1 MEQQNTHVQQNQ
13 HLLSSV
19 AEEETI
25 DFRKWFGKII
35 LNWYFFA
42 ITCFIALSLAYV
54 FNKRILPVSQIRST
68 VIVEGENT
76 SQSAMM
82 QMFMGSNLTMGG
94 GNYYNSLVILPSFS
108 LIEKTVDRLDLTVD
122 YRKKTFFK
130 EIPYYKNAP
139 IVVTF
144 GEVNPIVGNLSFE
157 FEEQGDGF
165 FFVSTEG
172 VESQGVPSFEGTFKF
187 GQTISTGYYSFEVE
201 ISNFHPDNLPD
212 DQVDEDEGDYQ
223 VVFTYRSQ
231 LSLMKEFNK
240 RLEVSDMIEDGG
252 SVILV
257 SMTSSNPARD
267 IDFTNVLLDEFVNH
281 NLNRKNEQAVKTI
294 DFIEMQL
301 QNIADSLLITENALE
316 KFRKENRVMDIST
329 QASTLIER
337 VNELEQQRAM
347 LRVKSN
353 YYGYL
358 KSYLD
363 EGVEDAL
370 ISPSTMGIE
379 DPMVTKLVAELG
391 EFQRR
396 KIDYPKGTPSYTI
409 LENKIASVKK
419 ILQETTNNIIANS
432 EMAMQSIDDRIALV
446 QKEAENL
453 PATERTLI
461 GIERKFKVNDAYYT
475 FLLEKLSEAQ
485 VTKASNTSDNVIL
498 DRPMVTER
506 VNANKKKINYAIG
519 LMMGLLIPFVFL
531 VLGDVLDDRVHTKKD
546 IEKVSKKPII
556 GMIART
562 KKEARVITFKY
573 IKSGFTEG
581 FRSIRTR
588 IEFMAPDTKSISMM
602 ITSSLPGEGK
612 SFVSINM
619 AGVFGLSGKKTVL
632 VGFDLRKPKATSY
645 LGVHAEKGLSN
656 YLAGKV
662 ELKDIIIRPES
673 ANFDFIPSGTIPPNP
688 GELMTSEKMKDLFSY
703 LREQYDVIVVDT
715 PPTGVVADGLWI
727 SPYVDL
733 NLFVVRHNYTD
744 KNLLKEVLE
753 NAENN
758 NIKNIA
764 LLVNDVVK
772 EKERIPYVSKYIL
785 GGKYGYSYNY
795 GYGYNYG
802 YVDGGYVE
810 D

>member
-1 MEQQNTHVQQNQ
+1 MEQQPNNIHQNQ
-13 HLLSSV
+13 HLLTSV

-25 DFRKWFGKII
+25 DFKKWFGKII
-35 LNWYFFA
+35 INWYFFA
-42 ITCFIALSLAYV
+42 IACFIGLSMAYV
-54 FNKRILPVSQIRST
+54 FNKRILPVSNIRST
-68 VIVEGENT
+68 VIVESETT
-76 SQSAMM
+76 SQSAMT
-82 QMFMGSNLTMGG
+82 QMFLGSNLMMGG
-94 GNYYNSLVILPSFS
+94 GNYYNSLVVIKSFS
-108 LIEKTVDRLDLTVD
+108 LIEKAVERLDLSVD
-122 YRKKTFFK
+122 YKNKTLFK
-130 EIPYYKNAP
+130 DIPYYKNAP

-144 GEVNPIVGNLSFE
+144 GEVNPIVGNISFTFDE
-157 FEEQGDGF
+157 VDKNTFHVF
-165 FFVSTEG
+165 TEG
-172 VESQGVPSFEGTFKF
+172 VESQNVPSFEGDFAY
-187 GQTISTGYYSFEVE
+187 GQVISTPFYSFQIDKSE
-201 ISNFHPDNLPD
+201 FHPDNQPQGDGEND
-212 DQVDEDEGDYQ
+212 DDLSLL
-223 VVFTYRSQ
+223 FKYRSKMN
-231 LSLMKEFNK
+231 LMMEFSK

-257 SMTSSNPARD
+257 TMTSQNPARD
-267 IDFTNVLLDEFVNH
+267 IDFTNVLLDEFVLH

-294 DFIEMQL
+294 DFIQKQL
-301 QNIADSLLITENALE
+301 ENIADSLLITENALE
-316 KFRKENRVMDIST
+316 KFRKENRVMDISA
-329 QASTLIER
+329 QASTLIDR
-337 VNELEQQRAM
+337 VNELEQEEAM
-347 LRVKSN
+347 LKVKSD
-353 YYGYL
+353 YYNYL
-358 KSYLD
+358 KEYL
-363 EGVEDAL
+363 EKGGEKTL
-370 ISPSTMGIE
+370 ISPTTMGIE
-379 DPMVTKLVAELG
+379 DPNVTRLVAELG
-391 EFQRR
+391 EFQR
-396 KIDYPKGTPSYTI
+396 KQIDYPEGTPAYKI
-409 LENKIASVKK
+409 QENKINSIKK
-419 ILQETTNNIIANS
+419 ILLETTNNIIANS
-432 EMAMQSIDDRIALV
+432 EMAMRSINDRIALV
-446 QKEAENL
+446 EQEAKTL
-453 PATERTLI
+453 PATERKLI
-461 GIERKFKVNDAYYT
+461 GIQRKFKVNDAYYT

-519 LMMGLLIPFVFL
+519 LMLGLLVPFVIL
-531 VLGDVLDDRVHTKKD
+531 VLGDVLDVRVHTKKD
-546 IEKVSKKPII
+546 IERITKKPLI
-556 GMIART
+556 GMIPRT
-562 KKEARVITFKY
+562 KKEARVVTYKY

-588 IEFMAPDTKSISMM
+588 IEFMVPNTKSISVMV
-602 ITSSLPGEGK
+602 TSSLPGEGK
-612 SFVSINM
+612 SFISINM

-662 ELKDIIIRPES
+662 DLKDIIIRPEA

-688 GELMTSEKMKDLFSY
+688 GELMTSEKMKDLFGY
-703 LREQYDVIVVDT
+703 LREHYDVIVVDT

-733 NLFVVRHNYTD
+733 NLFVIRHNYTD

-758 NIKNIA
+758 NIKNVA

-772 EKERIPYVSKYIL
+772 EKENIPFIGKAIL